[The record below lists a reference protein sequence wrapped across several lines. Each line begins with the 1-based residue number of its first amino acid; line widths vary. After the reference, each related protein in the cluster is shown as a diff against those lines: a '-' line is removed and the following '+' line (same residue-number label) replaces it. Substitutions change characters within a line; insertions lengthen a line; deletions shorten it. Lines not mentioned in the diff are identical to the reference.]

1 MESQRAAGGENR
13 EKGNREIAMKVND
26 CVQPVV
32 WVPAGRPLS
41 SCALLTGYV
50 LSTSPSQPGPEAQ
63 SCCSFFCSERA
74 HPGDF

>member
-32 WVPAGRPLS
+32 QVPAGRPLS
-41 SCALLTGYV
+41 SCALCTAHWV
-50 LSTSPSQPGPEAQ
+50 CAVHQ
-63 SCCSFFCSERA
+63 SEPTRA
-74 HPGDF
+74 